1 MASATAVSSSAI
13 DMEWMMFMGGNGSEA
28 GAGAGVATAWSNT
41 DKDFHHHAQDVRD
54 IMDDKD
60 DRDDRDDRDDMS
72 FERSSDAGDGDGDR
86 DDPAEET
93 DHFGIDADSALLTE
107 PILESTGE
115 PTELYI
121 STKTM
126 IAFLNAP
133 IPIFDLFWKIPI
145 IEYHEPIEGVVKK
158 QIKLTSRTRQE
169 YEEVQ
174 AKLAAEP
181 RAVVQEITHVDHYQ
195 NGAANKHM
203 FKDIKKVTVGLS
215 SKDIT
220 SVRQKKRGVFYNCF
234 VVNMRILWEGRFQEI
249 HIKVFNTGKL
259 EIPGI
264 RSDAILAYSLDKL
277 CAVLTPLMLRDI
289 SYDPANFR
297 TVLINSNFHCGFGI
311 DRERLDLILKHKY
324 KLLSLYDPCSY
335 PGVQCKFYVNPDA
348 TLEFTGAIPKKER
361 AGLAHELCQDGVCR
375 CAKKCGKTGRAA
387 REGTCLEVSFMIF
400 RTGSILIVGRFGEDV
415 LTYVYQWIREVL
427 LTERPKIMLGYS
439 ADNDDAMSVMS
450 GLTSLTGAGSIITT
464 GTSSFA
470 RSKRAMLANG
480 MGGVDMRRRKKVITV
495 TEMM

>member
-1 MASATAVSSSAI
+1 MAAATAVPSSAI
-13 DMEWMMFMGGNGSEA
+13 DMEWMMFMA
-28 GAGAGVATAWSNT
+28 GESPDMGTPATLVMNT
-41 DKDFHHHAQDVRD
+41 CGDDVSCHHDRSH
-54 IMDDKD
+54 IHNKD
-60 DRDDRDDRDDMS
+60 DNDDNDDEDDMS
-72 FERSSDAGDGDGDR
+72 FERSSDAGGSGCRREEGDGD
-86 DDPAEET
+86 DPTESDE
-93 DHFGIDADSALLTE
+93 FGIDNDNVMLREPALE
-107 PILESTGE
+107 ATGE

-126 IAFLNAP
+126 IAFLNTP

-158 QIKLTSRTRQE
+158 QIKLTSRTRKE

-174 AKLAAEP
+174 TKLAAEP
-181 RAVVQEITHVDHYQ
+181 RAVIQEITHVDHYQ
-195 NGAANKHM
+195 NGAVNKHM
-203 FKDIKKVTVGLS
+203 FKDIKKITVGLS

-277 CAVLTPLMLRDI
+277 CAVLSPLMLKDV

-348 TLEFTGAIPKKER
+348 SLEFSGVSLKKEQTYPV
-361 AGLAHELCQDGVCR
+361 AENSQDGVCR
-375 CAKKCGKTGRAA
+375 CTKKCGKTGRAA

-415 LTYVYQWIREVL
+415 LMYVYQWIREVL
-427 LTERPKIMLGYS
+427 LTEKAKIMLGYS
-439 ADNDDAMSVMS
+439 DNDDTMSVMS
-450 GLTSLTGAGSIITT
+450 GLTSLTGVGSIMTT
-464 GTSSFA
+464 GIMPSRVKKPSTA
-470 RSKRAMLANG
+470 IG
-480 MGGVDMRRRKKVITV
+480 TIIDMKRRKKIITV
-495 TEMM
+495 TEIM